1 MARKDE
7 YEATEYPGIKK
18 RIKDGKY
25 LVVIDLG
32 RQPKLD
38 KKTGEMVLKQCK
50 TQKLFDKLK
59 DAKAYQGENAA
70 IKKNQKVSTSADFE
84 GKLCNMKALMP
95 SWWEPARQATMRQT
109 ESGKWARPL
118 PSSPRA

>member
-38 KKTGEMVLKQCK
+38 KQTGEMVLKQCK

-70 IKKNQKVSTSADFE
+70 IKKNQKVSKVAGTVTF
-84 GKLCNMKALMP
+84 
-95 SWWEPARQATMRQT
+95 RQAIALSCPFVIHVQA
-109 ESGKWARPL
+109 GW
-118 PSSPRA
+118 